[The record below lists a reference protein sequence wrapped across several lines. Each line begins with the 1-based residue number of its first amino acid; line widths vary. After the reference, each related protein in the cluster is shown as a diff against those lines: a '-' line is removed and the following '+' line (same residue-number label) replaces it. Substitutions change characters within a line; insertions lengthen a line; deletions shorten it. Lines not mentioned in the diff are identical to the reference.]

1 MTDLEPGD
9 HLQGHVTQLFH
20 NVMADGSGARHVVVA
35 RAQMFD
41 TGADVWLGLC
51 FDPTHLHEIIS
62 VLEDF
67 ERQMSAALDQE
78 IEQVLGE
85 TDG

>member
-1 MTDLEPGD
+1 
-9 HLQGHVTQLFH
+9 
-20 NVMADGSGARHVVVA
+20 
-35 RAQMFD
+35 MFD

-67 ERQMSAALDQE
+67 ERQCRPRWIRS
-78 IEQVLGE
+78 
-85 TDG
+85 